1 MLTADDYTEMR
12 ALNRMMLTRVCT
24 DSQTFDLSDACSNF
38 NEHMDQVSKKVDL
51 SQLEFELRENAW
63 CDEMLDEQIKEM
75 LKSGE
80 TNGTH
85 LPVDLVTHMEY
96 FYNTLDCDVIE
107 QMSNPFK
114 SVKDFPAL
122 IHKVPNP
129 NPDIMAEKAEITLFE
144 CHRNLIFP
152 YTLKTNSRS
161 SWVKALKSQSTNLA
175 TSNQDKTLNSGSG
188 SDGGALA
195 TES

>member
-1 MLTADDYTEMR
+1 ME
-12 ALNRMMLTRVCT
+12 
-24 DSQTFDLSDACSNF
+24 
-38 NEHMDQVSKKVDL
+38 QVSKNVDL
-51 SQLEFELRENAW
+51 SHLESELRENTW

-75 LKSGE
+75 LKSE
-80 TNGTH
+80 TSGSH

-107 QMSNPFK
+107 QISNPFK

-122 IHKVPNP
+122 ICKVPNP
-129 NPDIMAEKAEITLFE
+129 NPEILGEKAEITLFE

-161 SWVKALKSQSTNLA
+161 SWVKALRS
-175 TSNQDKTLNSGSG
+175 
-188 SDGGALA
+188 
-195 TES
+195 